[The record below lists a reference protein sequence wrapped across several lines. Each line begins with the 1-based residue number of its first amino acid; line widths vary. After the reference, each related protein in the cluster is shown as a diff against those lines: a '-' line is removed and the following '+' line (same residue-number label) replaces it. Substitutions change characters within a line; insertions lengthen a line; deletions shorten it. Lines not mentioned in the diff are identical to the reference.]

1 MEDSRPAEHELD
13 SFPSAD
19 PAAWIPSAGY
29 ALRLRQT
36 LKLLLLTLLV
46 FPLIS
51 QQEDQAYFGLNSN
64 QTFATGGSPQISV
77 WANNVNELEFRVY
90 RVQDPLT
97 FFANLDEPHRFGGRA
112 PRRPAPRTP
121 IESFHRWKISMRNAL
136 RDLVRAQYTA
146 ADREQIRAWMQG
158 PPQQAP
164 KPPTQ
169 FAQLPVLNERQL
181 VTKWNQTVQAAER
194 WNSITV
200 PVPVSE
206 KGLYLVEA
214 VHKELVAYTV
224 VMVTDIVLTSKVADG
239 RLFTTLVDRNTGA
252 VIPDADLHLI
262 AAGQRVADWKTA
274 PEGTLQETLP
284 KIEEGAADEVLLI
297 ARRGEDVAASTIGSW
312 AMRRSE
318 TDSYKAY
325 IYTDRPVYRPEDEV
339 HFKGIVRLEDG
350 DGYRV
355 PEQRTAKVSVQDDR
369 GQRIYEKDHVISG
382 HGTFDGKLTLDKA
395 APLGYYSV
403 QIEVGEYPQSGSFY
417 VEEYKKP
424 EYEVKLAAREPFAL
438 QGSAVQVDIDARYYF
453 GEPVAN
459 AQVEWVVYSSRY
471 WHYFRDAGE
480 EEEVDPE
487 MADGYDGYYGAE
499 RTSGTATLNAEGK
512 ATVQVPLPLN
522 ANRQDERI
530 VVQAKVRDS
539 ANREIQGRTTFV
551 ATYGAFHIDLR
562 KQKWVYKPGDSVE
575 FTVQTRRY
583 KGAAVSTPVRVALER
598 REWNDG
604 KVTSTFLRAVEV
616 RTGTDGKASGTLPV
630 QESGSLQLIARATDS
645 NGRAISDD
653 NYLWSTGDAGGW
665 TWTESRNIEII
676 PDKTRYE
683 IGDTAQILVVAG
695 QPGTPVLITVEAG
708 KVYQQKV
715 VPATDGTVR
724 YSLPI
729 TEDFAPNVFLSA
741 AFLKDSRYYSGTR
754 KINVPAK
761 RQKLNVTVTASKP
774 QFKPGEKGVI
784 EVEAKDW
791 QGKPAANAEISLG
804 VVDEAI
810 YAVRAENVPEL
821 SSYFWGQRYNQV
833 YTFHSMD
840 YYFSG
845 EAGKRRIQLAERK
858 RRKTLAELKGER
870 YVDPKV
876 RKFFPDTA
884 LWLASVKTDANGRAR
899 TEITY
904 PDALTTWR
912 TTARAVTPE
921 TRVGSAV
928 DRRIV
933 RKNLILRL
941 AVPRFFTVGDEVEI
955 SAIVM
960 NYLSGTQQ
968 IQTQLAVEG
977 LELLSPEAQPL
988 EVNPRGEA
996 VARYRV
1002 RATKPGQVKITGKA
1016 LGAEES
1022 DAVELTI
1029 PVRPFGIEM
1038 SRSQSGSMS
1047 GGEAAKEFEISFPTD
1062 AIADTR
1068 SLEIKISPS
1077 VAGSIFSALEYLT
1090 SFPYGCTE
1098 QTMSSFLPN
1107 IIVSKALDELKIPS
1121 NVDRGE
1127 LNRKVTQGL
1136 ERLYSHQHPD
1146 GGWGWWT
1153 TDESHDFMT
1162 AYVLYGLQEARK
1174 AGYEVQGY
1182 RMEQARN
1189 WLRSRLLE
1197 GQNLPADLRA
1207 FLGFALLGS
1216 GQKDT
1221 AVQDMLYAQRRAM
1234 SAHGL
1239 ALAGLAL
1246 HAVADTRTPEFVS
1259 AVEAAATK
1267 GSLVH
1272 WSGNRDDLM
1281 GISYNTSAETTA
1293 FALKFLLQAK
1303 PESEL
1308 VAPAVTWLVAN
1319 RSRGYYWETTKTTA
1333 MVIFGLT
1340 DYLARSG
1347 ELKPNLDVE
1356 VFVDGKSAL
1365 KTRFTGTD
1373 ALKLEM
1379 PAVRRD
1385 AASIGTAPQK
1395 IRVVAS
1401 GEGRVYWSASGRY
1414 FARPD
1419 GNERTG
1425 SIGLN
1430 LLREYFLLQP
1440 VSTDGRTIYR
1450 LAPMPE
1456 KLKPG
1461 DVFASRLTLTGNEW
1475 RYLMMEDPIPAGTE
1489 FIDRRESFELEN
1501 RPPWW
1506 YWDPSAKE
1514 YRDDRAAIFQ
1524 YEFDRGQRQFTH
1536 ILRVV
1541 NPGSFHVSPA
1551 SVQPMYQPDF
1561 QATTGSTRLEVEP

>member
-1 MEDSRPAEHELD
+1 MPGVPQRGR
-13 SFPSAD
+13 F
-19 PAAWIPSAGY
+19 
-29 ALRLRQT
+29 RLRQSWR
-36 LKLLLLTLLV
+36 LLLLALLV

-51 QQEDQAYFGLNSN
+51 QQEDQAYFGLTSN
-64 QTFATGGSPQISV
+64 QTFAEGGSPEISV

-90 RVQDPLT
+90 RVMDPLT
-97 FFANLDEPHRFGGRA
+97 FFASLDEPHRFGGRA

-121 IESFHRWKISMRNAL
+121 IESFHRWKISLRNAL

-146 ADREQIRAWMQG
+146 GDRERIRAWMQG

-169 FAQLPVLNERQL
+169 FAQLPLLNERQL
-181 VTKWNQTVQAAER
+181 VTKWNQRVPAAER
-194 WNSITV
+194 WNSIGV
-200 PVPVSE
+200 PVPVKE

-214 VHKELVAYTV
+214 VHKELAAYTV

-239 RLFTTLVDRNTGA
+239 RLYTALLDRKTGQ
-252 VIPDADLHLI
+252 VVPDADLHLI
-262 AAGQRVADWKTA
+262 AGGKRVADWKTSRS
-274 PEGTLQETLP
+274 GTLEQTLP
-284 KIEEGAADEVLLI
+284 KIEEGATEEVLLI
-297 ARRGEDVAASTIGSW
+297 ARRGDDVAASTIGSW

-318 TDSYKAY
+318 TDAYKAY
-325 IYTDRPVYRPEDEV
+325 IYTDRPVYRPGDEV
-339 HFKGIVRLEDG
+339 HFKGIVRIEDAN
-350 DGYRV
+350 GYRV
-355 PEQRTAKVSVQDDR
+355 PDQRTAKVSVQDDR
-369 GQRIYEKDHVISG
+369 GQRIYEADHVISG
-382 HGTFDGKLTLDKA
+382 YGTFHGQLTLDKS

-424 EYEVKLAAREPFAL
+424 EYEVKLAAREPFVL
-438 QGSAVQVDIDARYYF
+438 QGRSAQVEIDARYYF

-459 AQVEWVVYSSRY
+459 AAVEWVVYSSRY
-471 WHYFRDAGE
+471 WHFFPDAGE

-487 MADGYDGYYGAE
+487 MADAYEGYYGAE
-499 RTSGTATLNAEGK
+499 RESGTTTLNAQGK
-512 ATVQVPLPLN
+512 ATVQVPLPVN
-522 ANRQDERI
+522 ASQADERI
-530 VVQAKVRDS
+530 IVQAKVRDS

-551 ATYGAFHIDLR
+551 ATHGAFHVDLR
-562 KQKWVYKPGDSVE
+562 KQKWVCKPGDTVE
-575 FTVQTRRY
+575 FSVQTRRY
-583 KGAAVSTPVRVALER
+583 EGAAVATPVRVALER
-598 REWNDG
+598 KEWKNG
-604 KVTSTFLRAVEV
+604 KENRIFLRAVEL
-616 RTGTDGKASGTLPV
+616 RTGADGKASGTLPV
-630 QESGSLQLIARATDS
+630 QESGLLQLVARATDA
-645 NGRAISDD
+645 NGREVTDESF
-653 NYLWSTGDAGGW
+653 LWSTGDAGGW
-665 TWTESRNIEII
+665 TWTESRNIDII
-676 PDKTRYE
+676 PDKARYE
-683 IGDTAQILVVAG
+683 IGDTAQILVIAG
-695 QPGTPVLITVEAG
+695 QPGTPVLLTVEAG
-708 KVYQQKV
+708 KVYQQTV
-715 VPATDGTVR
+715 APAADGTVR

-729 TEDFAPNVFLSA
+729 TEDFAPNVYLSA
-741 AFLKDSRYYSGTR
+741 AFLKDNRYYSGTR

-761 RQKLNVTVTASKP
+761 RQKLNVSVTASKP

-810 YAVRAENVPEL
+810 YAIRPENVPEL
-821 SSYFWGQRYNQV
+821 ASFFWGQRYNQV

-960 NYLSGTQQ
+960 NYLSGTQR

-977 LELLSPEAQPL
+977 LELLSPGAQPL
-988 EVNPRGEA
+988 EVSSRGEA
-996 VARYRV
+996 IARYRV
-1002 RATKPGQVKITGKA
+1002 RATKPGNVKITGKA
-1016 LGAEES
+1016 LGTEES
-1022 DAVELTI
+1022 DAVELTL

-1038 SRSQSGSMS
+1038 SRSHSGSMR
-1047 GGEAAKEFEISFPTD
+1047 GGEEGKEFEILFPAE

-1077 VAGSIFSALEYLT
+1077 VGGSIFSALEYLT

-1121 NVDRGE
+1121 KVDRAE
-1127 LNRKVTQGL
+1127 LNRKVAAGL

-1146 GGWGWWT
+1146 GGWGWWIS
-1153 TDESHDFMT
+1153 DESHDFMT
-1162 AYVLYGLQEARK
+1162 AYVLYGLQEAQK
-1174 AGYEVQGY
+1174 AGYEVQEY
-1182 RMEQARN
+1182 RMDQARA

-1216 GQKDT
+1216 GQKDAT
-1221 AVQDMLYAQRRAM
+1221 VQDMLYAQRRAM

-1246 HAVADTRTPEFVS
+1246 HAVADSRTPEFVT
-1259 AVEAAATK
+1259 AVENAARKET
-1267 GSLVH
+1267 LVY
-1272 WSGNRDDLM
+1272 WSGNQDELM

-1303 PESEL
+1303 PSSEL
-1308 VAPAVTWLVAN
+1308 IAPAATWLVAN
-1319 RSRGYYWETTKTTA
+1319 RSQGYYWESTKTTA

-1347 ELKPNLDVE
+1347 ELKPNLEVE

-1365 KTRFTGTD
+1365 KTRFTGND
-1373 ALKLEM
+1373 ALKLD
-1379 PAVRRD
+1379 ALVIRRD
-1385 AASIGTAPQK
+1385 AASLGSASQRV
-1395 IRVVAS
+1395 RVVAK
-1401 GEGRVYWSASGRY
+1401 GEGRVYWSANGRY
-1414 FARPD
+1414 FARPE
-1419 GNERTG
+1419 GNERAG

-1440 VSTDGRTIYR
+1440 VSTEDGTIYR
-1450 LAPMPE
+1450 LAPMPA

-1475 RYLMMEDPIPAGTE
+1475 RYLMIEDPIPAGTE
-1489 FIDRRESFELEN
+1489 FIDRREAFEVES

-1506 YWDPSAKE
+1506 YWEPSAKE

-1524 YEFDRGQRQFTH
+1524 FEFERGQRQFTH

-1541 NPGSFHVSPA
+1541 NPGIFQVSPA
-1551 SVQPMYQPDF
+1551 SVQPMYQPNF